1 MRAPKFNKPTVV
13 PIETTAT
20 IMLGMWNP
28 SGRTGEPQ
36 QRHTQGIAT
45 AYTLGLA
52 APVEFD
58 CVRDGI
64 DVASDGSRETLSSG
78 A

>member
-1 MRAPKFNKPTVV
+1 
-13 PIETTAT
+13 
-20 IMLGMWNP
+20 MWNP